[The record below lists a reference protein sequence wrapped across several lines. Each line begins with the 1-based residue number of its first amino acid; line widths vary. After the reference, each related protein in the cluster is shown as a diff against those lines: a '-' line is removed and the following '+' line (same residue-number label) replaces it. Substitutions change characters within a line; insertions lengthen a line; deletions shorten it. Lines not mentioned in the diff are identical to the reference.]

1 MSTEKLLKCLDKL
14 LQDHDNSS
22 SCLVLLGN
30 FSTVAN
36 LGIYRSKDKRFITKK
51 NPAFSA
57 KSGCFG
63 ASEFWFSRRGLVVHS
78 VLRFHSFTVNSCSR
92 SAERRHKSN
101 ITTNSYC
108 SRTKSM
114 SRIDLNRFREA
125 NQ

>member
-1 MSTEKLLKCLDKL
+1 MSTEKLLKCVDKL

-51 NPAFSA
+51 TCFLS
-57 KSGCFG
+57 KIRLFWGFRVLVLTKGSSG
-63 ASEFWFSRRGLVVHS
+63 LL